1 MCESHPLPFPC
12 LFLKGNGFRGTTHSG
27 LAHAGDGA
35 TRARESMG
43 TRQHAI
49 GSGYLVHDFPREADS
64 GHCRKRAMPAPPILN
79 AFAVINTQSQHC

>member
-1 MCESHPLPFPC
+1 MCESHPLPFPL
-12 LFLKGNGFRGTTHSG
+12 LFLKGNGFRGTTHIG

-49 GSGYLVHDFPREADS
+49 GAD
-64 GHCRKRAMPAPPILN
+64 
-79 AFAVINTQSQHC
+79 